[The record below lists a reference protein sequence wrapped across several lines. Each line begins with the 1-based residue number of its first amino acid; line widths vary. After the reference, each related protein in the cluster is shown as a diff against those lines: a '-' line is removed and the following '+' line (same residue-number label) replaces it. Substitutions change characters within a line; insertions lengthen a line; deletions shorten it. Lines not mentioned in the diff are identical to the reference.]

1 VGRHIDKNQSVI
13 GRLPRVKRQF
23 SMKLSGLILRTTLT
37 LTSLTC
43 LACAALAQP
52 DNGALQ
58 EGATLK
64 VGPRTLTIRKLDTLP
79 CVQSDYTKRFKFD
92 SFNNLKLKELRAR
105 YKLDEVV
112 APGKDEFDRQVLL
125 LDWVHHQFKK
135 FGRPSI
141 STKGA
146 LEILDGIQQGHSFFC
161 THYAQVYV
169 SVAASLGWVDRE
181 LALRRHQ
188 GVAQGGSSEHSVT
201 EIWSNQHR
209 KWIMMDPTANM
220 HLEKNGVPLNA
231 FELRQEWFYHEGKDL
246 VFVVGKEHKQYRKA
260 DLPIFLARFAGF
272 GDLTVPV
279 DELDKYGFIGYIPN
293 TDRMDAGEDYGQMF
307 IVKDQLCDGTRWH
320 VRTLPANPA
329 VDPYFP
335 IGQAALKLVTMG
347 DQLGVTLQTM
357 TPNFK
362 EYQARIDEGG
372 WKSSGTD
379 LVWNVH
385 PGRNS
390 LEVRTLNQ
398 FWVYG
403 PISRVEVE

>member
-1 VGRHIDKNQSVI
+1 MENIYKPYLMRIEAITQETSDIKTFKLMFQDDRVDGDFRFEPGQFGLFSVFGRGEAPFGIANSPTRGGYIECSVKRVGRVTHALHDLNLGDTVGFRGPYGRSFPIDKM
-13 GRLPRVKRQF
+13 R
-23 SMKLSGLILRTTLT
+23 
-37 LTSLTC
+37 
-43 LACAALAQP
+43 
-52 DNGALQ
+52 
-58 EGATLK
+58 
-64 VGPRTLTIRKLDTLP
+64 
-79 CVQSDYTKRFKFD
+79 
-92 SFNNLKLKELRAR
+92 
-105 YKLDEVV
+105 
-112 APGKDEFDRQVLL
+112 GK
-125 LDWVHHQFKK
+125 
-135 FGRPSI
+135 
-141 STKGA
+141 
-146 LEILDGIQQGHSFFC
+146 
-161 THYAQVYV
+161 
-169 SVAASLGWVDRE
+169 
-181 LALRRHQ
+181 
-188 GVAQGGSSEHSVT
+188 
-201 EIWSNQHR
+201 N
-209 KWIMMDPTANM
+209 
-220 HLEKNGVPLNA
+220 
-231 FELRQEWFYHEGKDL
+231 L

-307 IVKDQLCDGTRWH
+307 IVKDQLCDGTRSH

-372 WKSSGTD
+372 WKSSGAD